1 MGATTPSNMGD
12 TEFDSFFDEPAA
24 GDDAMFADPL
34 VSEFAQ
40 EPEAS
45 CDDSMQGFEEPAPF
59 AAAAPAPDM
68 SAAFVTTQ
76 NLSDDSPA
84 LSAWRAENQIKL
96 SERAAQ
102 SATDLAKLNQDAA
115 AARSL
120 FYEQRKIETS
130 AACKAN
136 SEEEAMSKQ
145 AKAELAQKDN
155 LWESVTDMI
164 DLQAK
169 GDGKDVARMRSVM
182 ISMKNA

>member
-1 MGATTPSNMGD
+1 MGTTPSNMGD

-24 GDDAMFADPL
+24 ADAAMFADPL

-40 EPEAS
+40 EPEPS

-59 AAAAPAPDM
+59 AAPAPAPDM

-102 SATDLAKLNQDAA
+102 SATALAKLTQDAA

-136 SEEEAMSKQ
+136 SEEELWPSKQ
-145 AKAELAQKDN
+145 RLNSPRK
-155 LWESVTDMI
+155 T
-164 DLQAK
+164 
-169 GDGKDVARMRSVM
+169 
-182 ISMKNA
+182 